1 MPPFKTCKRQQE
13 CINYEEQIEI
23 ILVLLASELWGS
35 LSVEMIVANSA
46 AVELMTVSSGHQ
58 SDIISFIMS
67 EKGFLCCFITM
78 TGSFISNKSVLVCW
92 GRHWV
97 SISKMSLNPFCWC
110 CCKGIWWD
118 VSTAVKYLNWIK
130 LSCIIFLIVHS

>member
-58 SDIISFIMS
+58 SDIISFIMRDS
-67 EKGFLCCFITM
+67 SVVSSPWLEVLYQTNLYLFAEGDTESAFQKCRWTLFADVVVKGFGEM
-78 TGSFISNKSVLVCW
+78 WVLQ
-92 GRHWV
+92 
-97 SISKMSLNPFCWC
+97 
-110 CCKGIWWD
+110 
-118 VSTAVKYLNWIK
+118 
-130 LSCIIFLIVHS
+130 